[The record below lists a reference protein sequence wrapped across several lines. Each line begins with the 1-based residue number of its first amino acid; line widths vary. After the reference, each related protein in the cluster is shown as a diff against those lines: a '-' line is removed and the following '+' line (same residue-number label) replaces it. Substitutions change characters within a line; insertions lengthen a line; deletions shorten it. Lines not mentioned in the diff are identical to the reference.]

1 MDNLHQ
7 IQINFDQSQVLLLN
21 ICLGIL
27 MFGVALDLKV
37 DDFKYV
43 VKSPKSIIVGLISQ
57 LLLLPLMTLGLIY
70 ILHPAYSLMMGM
82 ALIAACPG
90 GNVSNYATHLSKGN
104 AALSVIL
111 TIISTLCC
119 VFTTPFIFSTLQ
131 HFIPVEKVADSDFN
145 IHFADMVTTIFQLII
160 LPLVFGFGL
169 NAFFPLFVM
178 KIKDWVKKISFI
190 IFIGFVVAAVAG
202 NLDNLKKYLDIVF
215 VIVLVHNGLA
225 LLIGYL
231 WPRYIAGLSA
241 YDSRTISI
249 ETGIQ
254 NSGLALI
261 LVFNFFDG
269 NGGMALIAAW
279 WSIWH
284 LISALGLALIWK
296 NRTPKI
302 ESA

>member
-1 MDNLHQ
+1 ML
-7 IQINFDQSQVLLLN
+7 
-21 ICLGIL
+21 
-27 MFGVALDLKV
+27 GVALDLKV

-160 LPLVFGFGL
+160 LPLVKEKDFIL
-169 NAFFPLFVM
+169 EVM
-178 KIKDWVKKISFI
+178 LSH
-190 IFIGFVVAAVAG
+190 
-202 NLDNLKKYLDIVF
+202 YL
-215 VIVLVHNGLA
+215 
-225 LLIGYL
+225 
-231 WPRYIAGLSA
+231 
-241 YDSRTISI
+241 
-249 ETGIQ
+249 
-254 NSGLALI
+254 
-261 LVFNFFDG
+261 
-269 NGGMALIAAW
+269 
-279 WSIWH
+279 
-284 LISALGLALIWK
+284 
-296 NRTPKI
+296 
-302 ESA
+302 